1 MLYNAEPVAGVRVLN
16 IKGLPDPSHAM
27 GALFGTSGMRGIVNL
42 EITPHLVLK
51 TGMALAESLDHSG
64 SVAVGTD
71 HRTSAE
77 AIKRA
82 MVAGILAGGCHVMD
96 VGLAPTP
103 TIVYAGSHLG
113 CDASVSITASHNPP
127 EYNGIKLW
135 NPDGSGFSREQEA
148 DVEERILGAQIPGA
162 EWNNVGR
169 VFRRP
174 HASYTHIDA
183 IIAALGHVDGFSV
196 VYDGGCGAG
205 SKVTPYLLRELG
217 CKVFTLNS
225 VPDGRFNPRDHIRGE
240 PLPAAGDWNLITD
253 LANLVDAVSET
264 EADIGLANDG
274 DADRIL
280 VVDETGTVVPPDVL
294 IAFFAEQALKENK
307 GGTIITTVDASML
320 VEEVAKKN
328 KGKVVR
334 TPVGDVFVSRA
345 AKEHSALLGA
355 EPAGTFIFPD
365 LHLCPDGPFSAA
377 RAVRVLAEHGKPLS
391 EILAVYERYPMGRL
405 RLECPK
411 ERKATAMD
419 AIGEELEDVL
429 SGVKG
434 IDTVDGIRAEL
445 KGGWILVRPSG
456 TEPIL
461 RITAEARD
469 QKALDKTLEAA
480 QEAVGEIIARVTR

>member
-1 MLYNAEPVAGVRVLN
+1 M
-16 IKGLPDPSHAM
+16 PDPLHAM

-42 EITPHLVLK
+42 EITPPLVLK
-51 TGMALAESLDHSG
+51 TGMALAASLDHCG

-82 MVAGILAGGCHVMD
+82 MVAGILAGGCNVMD

-103 TIVYAGSHLG
+103 TIVYAGSKLG

-135 NPDGSGFSREQEA
+135 NSDGSGFSREQEA
-148 DVEERILGAQIPGA
+148 DVEELILGAQVPGV

-169 VFRRP
+169 VFQRP
-174 HASYTHIDA
+174 HASRTHIDA
-183 IIAALGHVDGFSV
+183 IITALGHVDGFSV

-217 CKVFTLNS
+217 CKVFTLNAN
-225 VPDGRFNPRDHIRGE
+225 PDGRFDPRDHLRGE
-240 PLPAAGDWNLITD
+240 PLPAAGDWNRIAD
-253 LANLVDAVSET
+253 LANLVDTVFAT
-264 EADIGLANDG
+264 EADLGLANDG
-274 DADRIL
+274 DADRVL

-294 IAFFAEQALKENK
+294 IAFFAEQALKEKK
-307 GGTIITTVDASML
+307 GGTIVTTVESSML
-320 VEEVAKKN
+320 IEEVAKKN

-345 AKEHSALLGA
+345 VKEHGALLGA

-377 RAVRVLAEHGKPLS
+377 CAVRVLAEHGRPLS

-405 RLECPK
+405 RLECPN

-419 AIGEELEDVL
+419 AIAVELEDAL
-429 SGVKG
+429 SGIKG
-434 IDTVDGIRAEL
+434 IDTADGIRAEL
-445 KGGWILVRPSG
+445 KDGWILVRPSG

-461 RITAEARD
+461 RITTEARD
-469 QKALDKTLEAA
+469 QQALDTTLEAA
-480 QEAVGEIIARVTR
+480 QEAVGDIIARVTR